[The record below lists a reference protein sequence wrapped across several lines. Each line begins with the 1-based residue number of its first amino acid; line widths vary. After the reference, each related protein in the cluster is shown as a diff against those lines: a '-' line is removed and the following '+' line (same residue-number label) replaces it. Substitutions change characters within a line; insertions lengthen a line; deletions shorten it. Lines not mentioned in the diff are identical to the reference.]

1 MTDTF
6 SFDYFGSTI
15 VAESLGV
22 NSIPSVHETLSSH
35 CIPFTA
41 DGKIV
46 AINVLGRGVDIPG
59 GHIDGGESAIAAMQ
73 REAREEAQIT
83 IINPELIDVW
93 RLSSADAKLGLSQR
107 PYLLL
112 FSATVES
119 MDDFSVNDEVDER
132 LVLAPDD
139 FIARYFG
146 DKHQARV
153 MINRALG
160 ARKLSSPHQDVNQ
173 KNMP

>member
-59 GHIDGGESAIAAMQ
+59 GHIDGDESAIAAMQ

-112 FSATVES
+112 FSASVGS
-119 MDDFSVNDEVDER
+119 MDDFNANNEASER
-132 LVLAPDD
+132 LILSPDE
-139 FIARYFG
+139 FIAQYFG
-146 DKHQARV
+146 DKNQARIIV
-153 MINRALG
+153 DRAL
-160 ARKLSSPHQDVNQ
+160 AVHKLG
-173 KNMP
+173 